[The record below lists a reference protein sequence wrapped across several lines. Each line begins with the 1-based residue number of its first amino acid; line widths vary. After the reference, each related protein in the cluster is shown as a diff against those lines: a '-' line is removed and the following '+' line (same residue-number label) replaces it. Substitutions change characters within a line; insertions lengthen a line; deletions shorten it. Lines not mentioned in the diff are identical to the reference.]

1 MCSSDLSIADRLI
14 RIRVHSLWGI
24 SMYLQKKE
32 TILIVDDSKFQRAI
46 IKEMLGEHFHLEEA
60 TSGEECLMI
69 LEKSSHLIDLVL
81 LDLVMPGIDGFEVLR
96 RRQTM
101 DAFKDINFCRCIC
114 YNRFRQI
121 YMGYDKRCKPES
133 RMPGH
138 CNL

>member
-1 MCSSDLSIADRLI
+1 MFVKKSCSANSLLNIQIQMCYSTADRLI

-46 IKEMLGEHFHLEEA
+46 IN
-60 TSGEECLMI
+60 
-69 LEKSSHLIDLVL
+69 EKSSHLIDLVL

-101 DAFKDINFCRCIC
+101 DAFKDINFCRCI
-114 YNRFRQI
+114 
-121 YMGYDKRCKPES
+121 
-133 RMPGH
+133 
-138 CNL
+138 

>member
-1 MCSSDLSIADRLI
+1 
-14 RIRVHSLWGI
+14 
-24 SMYLQKKE
+24 
-32 TILIVDDSKFQRAI
+32 
-46 IKEMLGEHFHLEEA
+46 MLGEHFHLEEA

-101 DAFKDINFCRCIC
+101 DAFKDINFC
-114 YNRFRQI
+114 NRFRQI
-121 YMGYDKRCKPES
+121 YMGDGNRCKPES

>member
-1 MCSSDLSIADRLI
+1 
-14 RIRVHSLWGI
+14 
-24 SMYLQKKE
+24 MYLQKKE

-46 IKEMLGEHFHLEEA
+46 IKEMLGEHFHLEA

-101 DAFKDINFCRCIC
+101 DAFKDINFCRCI
-114 YNRFRQI
+114 
-121 YMGYDKRCKPES
+121 
-133 RMPGH
+133 
-138 CNL
+138 

>member
-1 MCSSDLSIADRLI
+1 
-14 RIRVHSLWGI
+14 
-24 SMYLQKKE
+24 MYLQKEE

-101 DAFKDINFCRCIC
+101 DAFKDINFCRCIR

>member
-1 MCSSDLSIADRLI
+1 
-14 RIRVHSLWGI
+14 
-24 SMYLQKKE
+24 MYLQKKE

-101 DAFKDINFCRCIC
+101 DAFKDIPVIVLTSSNSLNSRQKLSNLAPMNLLL
-114 YNRFRQI
+114 NRW
-121 YMGYDKRCKPES
+121 
-133 RMPGH
+133 MPA
-138 CNL
+138 LRFPVLIIRSV

>member
-1 MCSSDLSIADRLI
+1 MFVKKSCSANSLLNIQIQMCCSIADRLI

-46 IKEMLGEHFHLEEA
+46 IREMLGEHFHLEEA

-81 LDLVMPGIDGFEVLR
+81 LDLVMPGIDGFGSLTVEYLKKLSQV
-96 RRQTM
+96 
-101 DAFKDINFCRCIC
+101 A
-114 YNRFRQI
+114 
-121 YMGYDKRCKPES
+121 
-133 RMPGH
+133 
-138 CNL
+138 